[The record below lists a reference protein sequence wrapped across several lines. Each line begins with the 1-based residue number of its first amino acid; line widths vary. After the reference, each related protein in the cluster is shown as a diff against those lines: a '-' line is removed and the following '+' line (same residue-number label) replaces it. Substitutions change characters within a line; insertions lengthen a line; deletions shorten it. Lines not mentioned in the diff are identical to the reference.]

1 MRIVEKKG
9 LISLNI
15 TIVHSVLVVGI
26 NEILNRQN
34 ENVTVTF
41 ASQKKVEN
49 VDCRLMRA
57 RIS

>member
-1 MRIVEKKG
+1 VQIVEKKG

-34 ENVTVTF
+34 ENVAVTF

-49 VDCRLMRA
+49 VD
-57 RIS
+57 

>member
-1 MRIVEKKG
+1 VENKG
-9 LISLNI
+9 LISLII

-34 ENVTVTF
+34 ENVTAKF

-49 VDCRLMRA
+49 ID
-57 RIS
+57 